1 MGTTYLYGRDIA
13 AEVESYWMVPLL
25 VESETDKVMS
35 WQLALSLWSKGQCRR
50 GHPEPQISRDHL
62 VRFAGVNRS

>member
-35 WQLALSLWSKGQCRR
+35 WQLALSLWSTGSMQTRSPRASNLKRS
-50 GHPEPQISRDHL
+50 SRQ
-62 VRFAGVNRS
+62 VGRS